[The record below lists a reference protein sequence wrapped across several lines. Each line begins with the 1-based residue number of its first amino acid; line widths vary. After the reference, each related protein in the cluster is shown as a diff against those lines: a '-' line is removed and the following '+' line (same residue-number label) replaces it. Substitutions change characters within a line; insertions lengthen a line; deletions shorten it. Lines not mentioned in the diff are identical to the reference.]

1 MANATYPLLLQKLTE
16 YKKKYY
22 RNLLIRGAII
32 STALVLSAF
41 LVVNTLEYFG
51 RFDTLIRGV
60 LFFLFLGLAGYAGYH
75 WVLDPILKL
84 FNLNR
89 QISNEEAA
97 RQIGHY
103 FKDIND
109 KLINAVQLY
118 DLNSSQSDL
127 IRASIDQKT
136 KQLSVIPFT
145 EAIDSRENRRYLRYI
160 IPPAVLVLGILFLFP
175 QFFTE
180 SSTRI
185 INFRRTYVPAA
196 PFAFQLKNKTLQVF
210 KNEDYTVRLAINGA
224 TLPESVYLVSNG
236 RRFKMTATDAR
247 NYEYTFSKI
256 QKPFGFN
263 FEAAGFYSENYDV
276 QLIARPNLK
285 LFNARLNYP
294 AYLNRPAEKLNNIGN
309 LLVPEGTQI
318 QWEFF
323 SADTDSVLVFFEPEN
338 KPVSAVKQ
346 NDELFEFSKK
356 AAKSQAYQVK
366 LKNQHGFNREAINY
380 YLEVVPDQFPKIS
393 AETFRDTTLY
403 NYLIFG
409 GNIADDYGFT
419 RLGIQYEIVP
429 GGEEAANRRRGSIPL
444 PVNKNQTLQNFY
456 YQWPIDGLK
465 LQPGDR
471 VEYYVQVWDNDGVN
485 GPKATRSSAFTFEI
499 PTEAQLNAE
508 VEQSTKQTETQ
519 INSAL
524 TKASQLKKEIA
535 AVDNRLKSKKNLDY
549 QDKKALE
556 ELMKKRNE
564 LVDELKQ
571 LQQQMEEMNKQQQ
584 RFEQFSPQMNEKMEQ
599 LQKLMNELL
608 DEETKKL
615 YDELQK
621 LLQNTRNPLETQKDL
636 LEKLSKKENTLEKEI
651 ERALEMFKQLQF
663 EQQLENQIKE
673 LNEMAKEQEQLGEKS
688 LDKNQDQ
695 QQLKDEQQKL
705 NEKFEQTKEEL
716 NKLEELNK
724 SMEEPAEMQDTA
736 PTEEEISEK
745 QQESSEQLDKNQ
757 NKKASG
763 SQKEAGQK
771 MQQMAKQLSEM
782 QEGMSMEQDQENLD
796 HLRDIL
802 ENLITLSFDQEKL
815 MKDFR
820 SVNLSDPRFQKLSQ
834 EQLKLKDDGK
844 IIEDSLYSL
853 AKRVFQIESFV
864 TREVTAMKD
873 HMDASAKGIRE
884 RKMGYVSSEQ
894 QLAMTSMNNLAL
906 LLNDVLK
913 QMQEQM
919 AQAKAGKSGQ
929 KKKGQ
934 QKMPG
939 MGDLQKQL
947 NDKIESLK
955 QSGKGGRE
963 LSEELAKLA
972 AEQEMLRKALQEF
985 EKAYKQ
991 DKNGTGGNMDELIKK
1006 MEETE
1011 KDLVNKN
1018 LSQKTLERQKDILT
1032 RLLESEKAMK
1042 EQEEEE
1048 RREAQQ
1054 AKEKPK
1060 QVPPQLEQYLKN
1072 KENQIDLLKTIPPSL
1087 APYYK
1092 KEVDE
1097 YFKKIEK

>member
-1 MANATYPLLLQKLTE
+1 MANAPYPLLLQKLSD

-32 STALVLSAF
+32 TTALLLSAF

-60 LFFLFLGLAGYAGYH
+60 LFFLFLGLALYASYH

-97 RQIGHY
+97 RQIGFY

-109 KLINAVQLY
+109 KLVNAIQLY
-118 DLNSSQSDL
+118 DLNSSQSEL

-136 KQLSVIPFT
+136 KQLSLIPFT
-145 EAIDSRENRRYLRYI
+145 EAVDTGANRRYLRYI
-160 IPPAVLVLGILFLFP
+160 IPPAVLILIILFAAP

-180 SSTRI
+180 SSARI

-196 PFAFQLKNKTLQVF
+196 PFSFQLKNKTLQVF
-210 KNEDYTVRLAINGA
+210 KNEDYTVRLALQGNA
-224 TLPESVYLVSNG
+224 LPESVYLISNG
-236 RRFKMTATDAR
+236 RRYKMTAGDNR

-256 QKPFGFN
+256 QKPFDFN
-263 FEAAGFYSENYDV
+263 FEAAGFYSENYEV
-276 QLIARPNLK
+276 QLITRPNLK

-294 AYLNRPAEKLNNIGN
+294 EYLKRPTEKLNNVGN

-323 SADTDSVLVFFEPEN
+323 SADTDSVLVFFESEGKVLP
-338 KPVSAVKQ
+338 ALKQ
-346 NDELFEFSKK
+346 NDDVFEFSKK
-356 AAKSQAYQVK
+356 AAKSQSYQVK
-366 LKNQHGFNREAINY
+366 LKNEHGFNREAINY
-380 YLEVVPDQFPKIS
+380 YLEVIPDQHPKIS
-393 AETFRDTTLY
+393 VETFRDTTLF
-403 NYLIFG
+403 NYLVFG

-419 RLGIQYEIVP
+419 RLAIQYEVIP

-444 PVNKNQTLQNFY
+444 AVNREQTLQNFY
-456 YQWPIDGLK
+456 HQWPIDQLK

-471 VEYYVQVWDNDGVN
+471 IEYFVQVWDNDGVN
-485 GPKATRSSAFTFEI
+485 GPKSTRSSAFAFDI
-499 PTEAQLNAE
+499 PSMEKLEAE
-508 VEQSTKQTETQ
+508 VTQSNKQAENK

-524 TKASQLKKEIA
+524 SKASSLKKDIA
-535 AVDNRLKSKKNLDY
+535 AVDNRLKSKKALDY

-556 ELMKKRNE
+556 DLLKKRND

-571 LQQQMEEMNKQQQ
+571 LQKQMEDLNKQQQ
-584 RFEQFSPQMNEKMEQ
+584 RFDQFSPQMMEKMEQ
-599 LQKLMNELL
+599 LQKLMDNLL
-608 DEETKKL
+608 DDETKKL
-615 YDELQK
+615 YEELKK
-621 LLQNTRNPLETQKDL
+621 LLENNRNPQDAQKDL
-636 LEKLSKKENTLEKEI
+636 LEKLNKKEGTLEKEV

-663 EQQLENQIKE
+663 EQKLENQIKD
-673 LNEMAKEQEQLGEKS
+673 LKEMAKEQEQLSKESLEK
-688 LDKNQDQ
+688 NNEQ
-695 QQLKDEQQKL
+695 QKLKDEQQKL
-705 NEKFEQTKEEL
+705 NEKFEQNKEEL
-716 NKLEELNK
+716 NQLEELNK
-724 SMEEPAEMQDTA
+724 SLEDPNELEDTSPAEQ
-736 PTEEEISEK
+736 EISEE
-745 QQESSEQLDKNQ
+745 QQQSMEQLNKGQ
-757 NKKASG
+757 NKKASE
-763 SQKEAGQK
+763 SQKKAAQK
-771 MQQMAKQLSEM
+771 MQKMAEQLSEM

-796 HLRDIL
+796 NLRDIL
-802 ENLITLSFDQEKL
+802 ENLIKLSFDQEKV

-820 SVNLSDPRFQKLSQ
+820 NVNLSDPRFQKLSQ

-864 TREVTAMKD
+864 TREVSAMKE
-873 HMDASAKGIRE
+873 HMDGSVKGIRE

-919 AQAKAGKSGQ
+919 AQAKSGKSG
-929 KKKGQ
+929 KKSKS
-934 QKMPG
+934 KPNSPG
-939 MGDLQKQL
+939 MSEIQRQL
-947 NDKIESLK
+947 NERIESLK

-991 DKNGTGGNMDELIKK
+991 DKNGTGGNMEELIKK

-1011 KDLVNKN
+1011 KELVNKN
-1018 LSQKTLERQKDILT
+1018 INQKTLDRQKDILT

-1042 EQEEEE
+1042 QQEEEE

-1054 AKEKPK
+1054 AKDKPK
-1060 QVPPQLEQYLKN
+1060 PVPPQLEKYMKN

-1092 KEVDE
+1092 REVDE
-1097 YFKKIEK
+1097 YFKKIE

>member
-60 LFFLFLGLAGYAGYH
+60 LFFLFLGLALYASYH

-109 KLINAVQLY
+109 KLINAIQLY
-118 DLNSSQSDL
+118 DLNGSQSDL

-145 EAIDSRENRRYLRYI
+145 EAIDVRENRRYLRYI
-160 IPPAVLVLGILFLFP
+160 IPPVVLILGIFSLFP

-185 INFRRTYVPAA
+185 INFRRAYVPTA

-210 KNEDYTVRLAINGA
+210 KNEDYTVRLGINGS
-224 TLPESVYLVSNG
+224 TLPEAVYLVSNG

-247 NYEYTFSKI
+247 TYEYTFSKI
-256 QKPFGFN
+256 QKAFDFN
-263 FEAAGFYSENYDV
+263 FEAAGFYSEAYNV

-318 QWEFF
+318 GWEFY

-338 KPVSAVKQ
+338 KPVAATKQ
-346 NDELFEFSKK
+346 NDELFEFGKK
-356 AAKSQAYQVK
+356 ASKSQAYQVK
-366 LKNQHGFNREAINY
+366 LKNEHGFNREAINY

-444 PVNKNQTLQNFY
+444 SVNKNQTLQNFY
-456 YQWPIDGLK
+456 YQWPIDQLK

-471 VEYYVQVWDNDGVN
+471 VEYFVQVWDNDGVN

-508 VEQSTKQTETQ
+508 VKQSTKQTESQ

-535 AVDNRLKSKKNLDY
+535 AVDNRLKSKKSLDY

-571 LQQQMEEMNKQQQ
+571 LQKQMEDMNKQQQ
-584 RFEQFSPQMNEKMEQ
+584 RFDQFSPQMNEKMEQ

-673 LNEMAKEQEQLGEKS
+673 LNELAKEQEQLGEKS
-688 LDKNQDQ
+688 LDQNQDQ

-705 NEKFEQTKEEL
+705 NEKFEQSREEL
-716 NKLEELNK
+716 NQLEELNK
-724 SMEEPAEMQDTA
+724 SMEAAYRD
-736 PTEEEISEK
+736 
-745 QQESSEQLDKNQ
+745 
-757 NKKASG
+757 
-763 SQKEAGQK
+763 AGY
-771 MQQMAKQLSEM
+771 LSH
-782 QEGMSMEQDQENLD
+782 GGG
-796 HLRDIL
+796 
-802 ENLITLSFDQEKL
+802 
-815 MKDFR
+815 DFR
-820 SVNLSDPRFQKLSQ
+820 
-834 EQLKLKDDGK
+834 
-844 IIEDSLYSL
+844 
-853 AKRVFQIESFV
+853 
-864 TREVTAMKD
+864 
-873 HMDASAKGIRE
+873 
-884 RKMGYVSSEQ
+884 
-894 QLAMTSMNNLAL
+894 
-906 LLNDVLK
+906 
-913 QMQEQM
+913 
-919 AQAKAGKSGQ
+919 KAAGEHG
-929 KKKGQ
+929 
-934 QKMPG
+934 
-939 MGDLQKQL
+939 
-947 NDKIESLK
+947 
-955 QSGKGGRE
+955 
-963 LSEELAKLA
+963 A
-972 AEQEMLRKALQEF
+972 A
-985 EKAYKQ
+985 
-991 DKNGTGGNMDELIKK
+991 G
-1006 MEETE
+1006 
-1011 KDLVNKN
+1011 
-1018 LSQKTLERQKDILT
+1018 
-1032 RLLESEKAMK
+1032 
-1042 EQEEEE
+1042 
-1048 RREAQQ
+1048 
-1054 AKEKPK
+1054 
-1060 QVPPQLEQYLKN
+1060 
-1072 KENQIDLLKTIPPSL
+1072 
-1087 APYYK
+1087 
-1092 KEVDE
+1092 
-1097 YFKKIEK
+1097 